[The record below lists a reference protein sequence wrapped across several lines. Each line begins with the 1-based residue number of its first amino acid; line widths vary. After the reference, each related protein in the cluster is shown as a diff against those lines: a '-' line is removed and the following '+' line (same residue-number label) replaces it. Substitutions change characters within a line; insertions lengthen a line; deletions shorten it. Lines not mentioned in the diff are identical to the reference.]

1 MKKILILLTI
11 FLTLLQSCSKNIS
24 GNLGKKS
31 FVVFS
36 GKTLDIVPTKAN
48 VNLPVDTRL
57 GVYVLNATTGIAE
70 TFSTA
75 MVRNALFTIAAD
87 GSFIG
92 NKIYLNTGKD
102 YDVYSYGPRVDAI
115 ADETSISFI
124 HNTDVIWAPVNS
136 TVRGAVA
143 GQNNVTL
150 QYVHKTSQIKFTLT
164 DDRDNA
170 SKIQYP
176 FAGAT
181 FEITGFCSQFS
192 LNLNNGSITKGAVDN
207 SIKITTQNTPVCF
220 ASNNGAPMSLNV
232 NVTIPGAG
240 GGSQIYNGVLT
251 ASFEQGYSYS
261 YNIKLASTTLV
272 MTGTITD
279 WITVPVEDFV
289 ILPS

>member
-1 MKKILILLTI
+1 MKKTIIFFTILFAVLI
-11 FLTLLQSCSKNIS
+11 SCSKNNS
-24 GNLGKKS
+24 ENLSKRS
-31 FVVFS
+31 FAVFS

-48 VNLPVDTRL
+48 VNLSVDTRL
-57 GVYVLNATTGIAE
+57 GVYVLNATAGLTE

-75 MVRNALFTIAAD
+75 MVKNSLYTIAAD
-87 GSFIG
+87 GSFTG
-92 NKIYLNTGKD
+92 NIIYLNTGKD

-115 ADETSISFI
+115 ADETSISFS
-124 HNTDVIWAPVNS
+124 HNTDVIWAPVNTS
-136 TVRGAVA
+136 VRGAVA
-143 GQNNVTL
+143 GQNNVAL
-150 QYVHKTSQIKFTLT
+150 QYVHKTSQIKFSLT

-181 FEITGFCSQFS
+181 FEITGFCSQLS

-220 ASNNGAPMSLNV
+220 ASNNGAPMSLTV
-232 NVTIPGAG
+232 NVTIPGSG
-240 GGSQIYNGVLT
+240 GGSQSYNGVLT